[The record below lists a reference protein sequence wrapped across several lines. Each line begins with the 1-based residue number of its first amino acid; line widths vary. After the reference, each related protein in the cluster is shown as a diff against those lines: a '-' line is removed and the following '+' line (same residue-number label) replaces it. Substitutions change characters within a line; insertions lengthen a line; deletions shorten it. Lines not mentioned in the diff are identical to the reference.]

1 MKLRAWVA
9 AGAAAVVA
17 GGAIAALEVSQAPG
31 APAQAAAQRLGAA
44 KRHLPVARHVR
55 PRAFASCAGLVRYAR
70 AHFAVTHGLPDPSLR
85 PVVEPP
91 LGAPTAQSSPTAA
104 PPPATAAPT
113 QGNTNATGTPSYSTT
128 NVQEAGVDEPDIVKT
143 DGSTI
148 FTVSRGRLFA
158 VGAGAGPGGPQLE
171 GTLDL
176 GQRGYNAQLLL
187 RGSRLIVILAGSP
200 VVPLAAGAPA
210 APAGAGARPAAAA
223 LIPPSPPNIPGWA
236 GSYYYRATTTV
247 EEVDVSDPA
256 AMHVTRTMSVDGTFV
271 DARQNGS
278 TARLVIASAPPAIA
292 NSRLAARASGWIP
305 RRQFHSL
312 LTGRRYSRPAASC
325 AAIARPA
332 QFSGLGMLTIL
343 TLNLDRGLW
352 TAGSDALMADAQV
365 VYGSTK
371 SLYVATQKWIPPQTA
386 PDRIPADATVIDR
399 FDVSDPSQT
408 TLVASGEVPGYL
420 LNQFSLSEYKGFLRV
435 ASTSRP
441 IWWTPATPPT
451 QSQSYVTVLATQ
463 GGALVPV
470 GQVAGLGVGQQI
482 YSVRFVDDA
491 GYVVTFRRV
500 DPLYT
505 LDLSTPTAPKVAG
518 KLELEGYSSY
528 LHPVGNG
535 LLLGVGQSIG
545 TSANE
550 PSGAQLELFDVSD
563 PAAPKLLA
571 RAALGNGSSTN
582 VSYDHHA
589 FLFWPPT
596 KLAVLPLQIYSPP
609 TCSYPP
615 AGPPQPGAPNSTPGA
630 TNVAP
635 CSSGPQ
641 NQGFIGAIG
650 YSVDRSGITEV
661 GRVTHDALN
670 GNTPA
675 IMRSVV
681 IGDRLFT
688 ISDAGVMA
696 SQLGTLARQAFVAFP
711 QPQPQ
716 PQPGASGTGTAPPA
730 GTTTTK
736 PAGR

>member
-1 MKLRAWVA
+1 
-9 AGAAAVVA
+9 
-17 GGAIAALEVSQAPG
+17 
-31 APAQAAAQRLGAA
+31 
-44 KRHLPVARHVR
+44 VR

-70 AHFAVTHGLPDPSLR
+70 AHYAVTHGVPDPSLR
-85 PVVEPP
+85 PVVEPAVA
-91 LGAPTAQSSPTAA
+91 APIAQSSPTGAQA
-104 PPPATAAPT
+104 PATAAPAP
-113 QGNTNATGTPSYSTT
+113 GNTNATGTPSYSTT
-128 NVQEAGVDEPDIVKT
+128 NVQEAGVDEPDTVKT

-148 FTVSRGRLFA
+148 FTVSQGRLFA
-158 VGAGAGPGGPQLE
+158 VGTGAAGPRLE

-176 GQRGYNAQLLL
+176 GGRRGEGAQLLL
-187 RGSRLIVILAGSP
+187 RGSRLIVILVGAP
-200 VVPLAAGAPA
+200 VVPLAVGAPA
-210 APAGAGARPAAAA
+210 MPARTSARQAVAAPMPNNIAA
-223 LIPPSPPNIPGWA
+223 P
-236 GSYYYRATTTV
+236 YYYRATTTV
-247 EEVDVSDPA
+247 EEVDVSTPA
-256 AMHVTRTMSVDGTFV
+256 AMHVTRTMTVDGTFV

-292 NSRLAARASGWIP
+292 NPRLLAQASGWVP

-312 LTGRRYSRPAASC
+312 LTGHRYNRAAASC
-325 AAIARPA
+325 GAIARPA

-365 VYGSTK
+365 VYGSTQ

-386 PDRIPADATVIDR
+386 PDRIPADRTVIDR

-420 LNQFSLSEYKGFLRV
+420 LNQFSLSEYKGYLRV

-441 IWWTPATPPT
+441 IWWSTATPQP
-451 QSQSYVTVLATQ
+451 QSQSYVTVLATE
-463 GGALVPV
+463 GGVLAPV

-518 KLELEGYSSY
+518 QLELEGYSSY
-528 LHPVGNG
+528 LHPLGNG

-550 PSGAQLELFDVSD
+550 PSGAQLELFDVAD

-571 RAALGNGSSTN
+571 HAALGNGSSTN

-589 FLFWPPT
+589 FMFWPPT

-609 TCSYPP
+609 MCSFQPG
-615 AGPPQPGAPNSTPGA
+615 GPPQPVGPNQPTGA

-635 CSSGPQ
+635 CPSSQ
-641 NQGFIGAIG
+641 IQGLFSGAIG
-650 YSVDRSGITEV
+650 YSIDRGGITEV
-661 GRVTHDALN
+661 GRVEHDAVN
-670 GNTPA
+670 GYPPA
-675 IMRSVV
+675 ISRSVV

-696 SQLGTLARQAFVAFP
+696 SRLDTLARQAFAAFP
-711 QPQPQ
+711 QTQPQ
-716 PQPGASGTGTAPPA
+716 PQPGASGTGSAPPA
-730 GTTTTK
+730 RTTSNR
-736 PAGR
+736 PAGG